1 MDVNALTVDVWS
13 DVACPW
19 CFIGKRRLDAA
30 VARFAHPGD
39 VVVRYHSFQLDPSL
53 PARSGDSER
62 DRLMKK
68 MGTGADAVDQMMAHV
83 AGVGAEVGIAF
94 AFDRVVVA
102 NTRPAHE
109 LLQLAGEHGVGPAV
123 NEALMQAHFAD
134 GLDIGDQAVL
144 GGIGQG
150 AGIPGAD
157 VAEALADH
165 RFGPAVDADIAEA
178 ARLGIHAVPFYVLG
192 GRYGLSGAQPE
203 EVFVEALETTWRE
216 AQAST

>member
-19 CFIGKRRLDAA
+19 CFIGKRRFEAA
-30 VARFAHPGD
+30 VARFAHRDD
-39 VVVRYHSFQLDPSL
+39 VVVRYHSFQLDPTL
-53 PARSGDSER
+53 PARFDGSER
-62 DRLMKK
+62 DRLVQSK
-68 MGTGADAVDQMMAHV
+68 GLDAAQVDGMLAHV
-83 AGVGAEVGIAF
+83 TGVGAEAGITF

-109 LLQLAGEHGVGPAV
+109 LLQLANGHGAGPAV
-123 NEALMQAHFAD
+123 NEALLQAHFAD
-134 GLDIGDQAVL
+134 GLDIGDAAVL
-144 GGIGQG
+144 RRIGEE
-150 AGIPGAD
+150 AGIPAGE

-165 RFGPAVDADIAEA
+165 RLGPAVDADIAEA

-203 EVFVEALETTWRE
+203 EIFVEALETTWRE
-216 AQAST
+216 AYASA